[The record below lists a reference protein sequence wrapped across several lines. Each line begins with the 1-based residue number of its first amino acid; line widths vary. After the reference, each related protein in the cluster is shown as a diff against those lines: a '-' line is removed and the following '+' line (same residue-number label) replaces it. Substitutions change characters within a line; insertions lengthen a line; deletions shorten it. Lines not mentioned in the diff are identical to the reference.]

1 MGLPASPPVSTD
13 ESEVEND
20 SPPLRSKS
28 ISQPVQYQLPVQ
40 IPSVSYQ
47 QPVIRIDEYTMQL
60 HFTPFYF
67 RKWKTKFNLILV
79 LFFTE
84 LLDAMAINE
93 ISDDNN
99 QSIDDGIF

>member
-1 MGLPASPPVSTD
+1 MTSFSSIPSTIRPHEYDRAVVMRLIHQCMGLPASPPVSTD

-67 RKWKTKFNLILV
+67 RK
-79 LFFTE
+79 
-84 LLDAMAINE
+84 
-93 ISDDNN
+93 
-99 QSIDDGIF
+99 